1 MAWNTLLAPLKTIVE
16 LAANLII
23 LNVLALPQV
32 GVLRVVTSTAAT
44 LGIWVDLGI
53 DRSLPRFIPELEQQQ
68 GRGTVRRFMGLIFVI
83 KLVLL
88 LVFSAVFL
96 LLADQFVNGL
106 LLQGIRE
113 LPDRFDAAARAT
125 LEQEVLALTPLII
138 GSVLALVWLGSFY
151 DGLMAYLVSYFRQR
165 AWNLITIAG
174 DLLQPVF
181 TALLVL
187 GGYGIGGVLV
197 AIVVT
202 PLVSVAL
209 AMWQVLRT
217 LTRRVIAAAA
227 PAAPSVAPPTAASPD
242 PTSATPAAPP
252 PAQPGLW
259 RRFTTYAFFSNVM
272 NLSDYAVS
280 WMLGVLMLAPL
291 GLAQVAIYSVGTALV
306 RQVLALLYRPLV
318 GIQVPLFTRVRGG
331 DGDLATAYAVVGRIL
346 VLILVPG
353 GVGLLLLAHELI
365 LVQYPQYAA
374 ATVVV
379 WLLAPALFFETF
391 LSTAQIVLQVYERY
405 RDLLLSRLPTLLVVP
420 AMWWAT
426 QQYGLVGATVAVGIG
441 RILFGLS
448 AAWLAHRALGT
459 AYSWRFFG
467 RVGLATAAMAL
478 VVWGLKWL
486 PPLQQIGTSVGERL
500 LATAWLLLV
509 VLCGAATFFV
519 VLRVLGGIEPQDRAW
534 IAESRLPLRRW
545 LLRVL

>member
-1 MAWNTLLAPLKTIVE
+1 
-16 LAANLII
+16 
-23 LNVLALPQV
+23 
-32 GVLRVVTSTAAT
+32 
-44 LGIWVDLGI
+44 
-53 DRSLPRFIPELEQQQ
+53 
-68 GRGTVRRFMGLIFVI
+68 
-83 KLVLL
+83 
-88 LVFSAVFL
+88 
-96 LLADQFVNGL
+96 
-106 LLQGIRE
+106 
-113 LPDRFDAAARAT
+113 
-125 LEQEVLALTPLII
+125 
-138 GSVLALVWLGSFY
+138 
-151 DGLMAYLVSYFRQR
+151 
-165 AWNLITIAG
+165 
-174 DLLQPVF
+174 
-181 TALLVL
+181 
-187 GGYGIGGVLV
+187 
-197 AIVVT
+197 
-202 PLVSVAL
+202 
-209 AMWQVLRT
+209 
-217 LTRRVIAAAA
+217 
-227 PAAPSVAPPTAASPD
+227 
-242 PTSATPAAPP
+242 
-252 PAQPGLW
+252 
-259 RRFTTYAFFSNVM
+259 M

-353 GVGLLLLAHELI
+353 GAGLLLLAHELI

-379 WLLAPALFFETF
+379 WLLAPALFLETF

-426 QQYGLVGATVAVGIG
+426 QQYGLVGATLAVGAG

-486 PPLQQIGTSVGERL
+486 PPLQQIGTSLEERL
-500 LATAWLLLV
+500 IATAWLLLV
-509 VLCGAATFFV
+509 VVGGAATFFV
-519 VLRVLGGIEPQDRAW
+519 VLRLLGGIEPQDRAW

-545 LLRVL
+545 LLRIL